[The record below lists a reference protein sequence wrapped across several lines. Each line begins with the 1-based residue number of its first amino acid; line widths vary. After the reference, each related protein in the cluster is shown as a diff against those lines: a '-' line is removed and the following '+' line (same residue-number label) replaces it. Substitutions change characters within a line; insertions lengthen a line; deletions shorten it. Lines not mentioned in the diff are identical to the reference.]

1 MSDASPHPAV
11 DTPHESPTHPGVD
24 AAPAPLDL
32 DGIERDLADVEHAL
46 ARLDS
51 GEYWR
56 DEVSGAEL
64 PDELLA
70 VRPTA
75 RRNTPDQ

>member
-51 GEYWR
+51 GEYWV
-56 DEVSGAEL
+56 DEVTGETI
-64 PDELLA
+64 PDDELA
-70 VRPTA
+70 ARPTA
-75 RRNTPDQ
+75 RRTGGR